1 MVQCKKK
8 KINYKL
14 KKVIDTPKKD
24 WIIVPNTHEPIIEKD
39 LFFKAQEL
47 LKSKEKTRNKSV
59 DYLLRGLVYCKE
71 CGKKLGTT
79 TDTHSKKNG
88 KGTDNT
94 EVDNNAGIHS
104 TETYGTRYLRCSSYA
119 TAPLQRICTPHLM
132 NYEKL
137 ESTVIDMVRED
148 CQRYLDSQI
157 SEKTTLEN
165 NDKLDQETQLKKEKS
180 ILSKAIEILELQ
192 IDKIYDDKLSG
203 LISNQDFLRIYDKKI
218 SERDFKKQKLK
229 ELENTENFRSNFDT
243 QKLVLEFLESTDI
256 TSVQL
261 TSLIDK
267 IEVNEAKKIC
277 ITYKVIHSFFMS

>member
-14 KKVIDTPKKD
+14 KKVIDAPQKD
-24 WIIVPNTHEPIIEKD
+24 WVIVPDTHEPIIEKD

-47 LKSKEKTRNKSV
+47 IKLKEKTRNKSV

-79 TDTHSKKNG
+79 SDTHG
-88 KGTDNT
+88 K
-94 EVDNNAGIHS
+94 
-104 TETYGTRYLRCSSYA
+104 GTRYLRCSSYA

-132 NYEKL
+132 NYQKL
-137 ESTVIDMVRED
+137 EITVISEIKET
-148 CQRYLDSQI
+148 CKKYLKRQNSGCVSDFKNQ
-157 SEKTTLEN
+157 EQ
-165 NDKLDQETQLKKEKS
+165 DQEAQIKKEKT

-203 LISNQDFLRIYDKKI
+203 LISNQDFSRIYDKKI
-218 SERDFKKQKLK
+218 LERDLKKQKLK
-229 ELENTENFRSNFDT
+229 ELENTEALRSNFDFK
-243 QKLVLEFLESTDI
+243 KLVFDFLESTDI
-256 TSVQL
+256 SSIEL

-267 IEVNEAKKIC
+267 IEVNEAKKIS
-277 ITYKVIHSFFMS
+277 INYKFSLLNFMS